1 MRTVTRALAYL
12 YPQSC
17 KATHTNWI
25 FASPPA
31 PTSSA
36 AQPSFTPR
44 ELAALA
50 RGQDWFAGDGRGY
63 LAIQSTKPSTIG
75 FSHADSPV
83 ALLAWIY
90 EKLHS
95 WSDAY
100 PWTED
105 EILTWVLL
113 YYFSTAG
120 PEASSYHYYE
130 ALHGKEITTAVVQ
143 GYIDVPL
150 GLADFPVE
158 IANAPKAW
166 WGTLGPVVWSK
177 TYEKGGHFAAWERPG
192 DVAEGLA
199 EMFGKGGGAFGV
211 VRGRSGYD

>member
-25 FASPPA
+25 FASPP
-31 PTSSA
+31 TSTSPA

-50 RGQDWFAGDGRGY
+50 RGQDWFTGDGRGY
-63 LAIQSTKPSTIG
+63 LAIQSTKPSTIA

-100 PWTED
+100 PWTSD
-105 EILTWVLL
+105 EIL
-113 YYFSTAG
+113 S
-120 PEASSYHYYE
+120 
-130 ALHGKEITTAVVQ
+130 
-143 GYIDVPL
+143 
-150 GLADFPVE
+150 
-158 IANAPKAW
+158 
-166 WGTLGPVVWSK
+166 
-177 TYEKGGHFAAWERPG
+177 
-192 DVAEGLA
+192 
-199 EMFGKGGGAFGV
+199 
-211 VRGRSGYD
+211 